1 VKPIRLSDITAGK
14 TKGLDGLPRALG
26 RLPPG
31 TMNQTER
38 EYADLLE
45 WERRGGVLAWFGF
58 ELLHLKL
65 APATFLIPDFL
76 VMRADGRLQVHEVKG
91 HWTDDALA
99 KTKIAASLFPFEF
112 FIVRKRL
119 KRDGGGF
126 SIESVD
132 HGVRQ

>member
-1 VKPIRLSDITAGK
+1 
-14 TKGLDGLPRALG
+14 
-26 RLPPG
+26 
-31 TMNQTER
+31 MNQTER

-45 WERRGGVLAWFGF
+45 WERRGGVLAWYGF

-99 KTKIAASLFPFEF
+99 KTKIAANLFPFEF
-112 FIVRKRL
+112 FIVRKRI

-132 HGVRQ
+132 HGIR